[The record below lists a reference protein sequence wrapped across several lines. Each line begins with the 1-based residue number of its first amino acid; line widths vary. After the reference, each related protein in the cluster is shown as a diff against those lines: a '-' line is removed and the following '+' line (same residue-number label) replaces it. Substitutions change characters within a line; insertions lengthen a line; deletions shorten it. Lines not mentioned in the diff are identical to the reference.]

1 MEDKPEIV
9 PSCEVYSFGDEIPDE
24 NRLTEED
31 LEKYIAPKYK
41 DKHIADINN
50 FLPFNFNAKVH
61 NKNGFS
67 IRDTSYYDNMSS
79 LFSPNMHHVLEEHD
93 KGVRAKEFKNAL
105 KKQKKKKV
113 EQAKKDKLFGST
125 KLENAFRISFE

>member
-1 MEDKPEIV
+1 
-9 PSCEVYSFGDEIPDE
+9 
-24 NRLTEED
+24 
-31 LEKYIAPKYK
+31 
-41 DKHIADINN
+41 
-50 FLPFNFNAKVH
+50 
-61 NKNGFS
+61 
-67 IRDTSYYDNMSS
+67 
-79 LFSPNMHHVLEEHD
+79 MHHVLEEHD